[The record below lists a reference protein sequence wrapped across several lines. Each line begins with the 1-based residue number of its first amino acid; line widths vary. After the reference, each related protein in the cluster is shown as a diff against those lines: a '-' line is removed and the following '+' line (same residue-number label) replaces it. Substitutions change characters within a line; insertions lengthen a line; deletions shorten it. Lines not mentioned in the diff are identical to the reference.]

1 MEMDE
6 LQRAIEA
13 ILFAAGER
21 VEIKRLAE
29 VLETDPCDIETA
41 ADALA
46 DQLAFDRRGVRILKL
61 EKGYQM
67 ASSGEMADYITKALE
82 TRKPPKLS
90 SSQLETL
97 TIIAYYQP
105 ATKAMVEQIRGVDSA
120 YSVSALMNKKLIEE
134 AGRLNVPGR
143 PIQYKT
149 TPDFLRTFSLS
160 SLEEL
165 PPIEKVSFGEPITEE
180 QLEAEK
186 AQEAPSQEAPTPAQE
201 GS

>member
-1 MEMDE
+1 MEREE

-21 VEIKRLAE
+21 IDASRLA
-29 VLETDPCDIETA
+29 LALSTDEHEIMAA

-46 DQLAFDRRGVRILKL
+46 DKLAYERRGIRILKL

-67 ASSGEMADYITKALE
+67 VSSGEMADYITKALE

-90 SSQLETL
+90 SSQLEAL

-105 ATKAMVEQIRGVDSA
+105 ATKAMVEQIRGVDSS
-120 YSVSALMNKKLIEE
+120 YSISALINKKLIEE

-149 TPDFLRTFSLS
+149 SDAFLRTFGIS

-165 PPIEKVSFGEPITEE
+165 PPIDKISFGEPIAEQKEE
-180 QLEAEK
+180 
-186 AQEAPSQEAPTPAQE
+186 
-201 GS
+201 G

>member
-1 MEMDE
+1 MEQTE

-21 VEIKRLAE
+21 VEISRLAA
-29 VLETDPCDIETA
+29 VLEVDEPDIISA
-41 ADALA
+41 ADGLA
-46 DQLAFDRRGVRILKL
+46 DQFAFDRRGIRILRL
-61 EKGYQM
+61 EDGYQM
-67 ASSGEMADYITKALE
+67 VSSGEMADFVTKCLE

-90 SSQLETL
+90 ASQLETL

-105 ATKAMVEQIRGVDSA
+105 ATKAMVEQIRGVDSS
-120 YSVSALMNKKLIEE
+120 YSVGALLNKKLIEE

-149 TPDFLRTFSLS
+149 TPDFLRTFGIA

-165 PPIEKVSFGEPITEE
+165 PEIEKVSFGEPLPE
-180 QLEAEK
+180 QTAGEVE
-186 AQEAPSQEAPTPAQE
+186 
-201 GS
+201 

>member
-1 MEMDE
+1 MERQE
-6 LQRAIEA
+6 LQRIIEA

-21 VEIKRLAE
+21 VEVSRLAS
-29 VLETDPCDIETA
+29 VLETDENDIISAVDE
-41 ADALA
+41 LA
-46 DQLAFDRRGVRILKL
+46 NSLAFDRRGIRIIKL
-61 EKGYQM
+61 EKSYQM
-67 ASSGEMADYITKALE
+67 VSSGEFADYVTRCLE

-90 SSQLETL
+90 SSQLEAL

-120 YSVSALMNKKLIEE
+120 YSISALLNKKLIEE

-149 TPDFLRTFSLS
+149 TPDFLRTFGLT

-165 PPIEKVSFGEPITEE
+165 PPIDKISFGEPV
-180 QLEAEK
+180 EAAEV
-186 AQEAPSQEAPTPAQE
+186 PQE
-201 GS
+201 GAQS

>member
-1 MEMDE
+1 MEQTE

-21 VEIKRLAE
+21 VDISRLAF
-29 VLETDPCDIETA
+29 VLETDEADIEDA

-46 DQLAFDRRGVRILKL
+46 GMLAFERRGVRIIKL

-67 ASSGEMADYITKALE
+67 VSSGEMADYVTKALE

-97 TIIAYYQP
+97 TIVAYYQP
-105 ATKAMVEQIRGVDSA
+105 ATKAMVEQIRGVDSS
-120 YSVSALMNKKLIEE
+120 YSVAALLNKKLIEE

-143 PIQYKT
+143 PILYRT
-149 TPDFLRTFSLS
+149 TPDFLRTFGLQ

-165 PPIEKVSFGEPITEE
+165 PPIEKINFGEPTEE
-180 QLEAEK
+180 QMTMEQAVAVAEEA
-186 AQEAPSQEAPTPAQE
+186 
-201 GS
+201 

>member
-1 MEMDE
+1 MELE
-6 LQRAIEA
+6 QLQRAIEA

-21 VEIKRLAE
+21 IDISRLSFA
-29 VLETDPCDIETA
+29 LETDPDEIERA
-41 ADALA
+41 ADALM
-46 DQLAFDRRGVRILKL
+46 DVYAFERRGIRIVKL

-67 ASSGEMADYITKALE
+67 VSSGEMADYVTKALE

-90 SSQLETL
+90 ASQLETL

-120 YSVSALMNKKLIEE
+120 YSVAALMNKQLIEE

-143 PIQYKT
+143 PIQYRT
-149 TPDFLRTFSLS
+149 TPDFLRTFGLS

-165 PPIEKVSFGEPITEE
+165 PPIDKISFGEPIELPETTEG
-180 QLEAEK
+180 Q
-186 AQEAPSQEAPTPAQE
+186 
-201 GS
+201 

>member
-1 MEMDE
+1 MEQTE

-13 ILFAAGER
+13 ILFAAGEC
-21 VEIKRLAE
+21 VEISRLALA
-29 VLETDPCDIETA
+29 LETDESEIGA
-41 ADALA
+41 AVNSLA
-46 DQLAFDRRGVRILKL
+46 DELAFNRRGIRILRL

-67 ASSGEMADYITKALE
+67 VSSGEMSDYITRALE

-97 TIIAYYQP
+97 TIVAYYQP
-105 ATKAMVEQIRGVDSA
+105 ATKAMVEQIRGVDSS

-143 PIQYKT
+143 PIQYRT
-149 TPDFLRTFSLS
+149 TPDFLRTFGLS

-165 PPIEKVSFGEPITEE
+165 PPIEKINFGEPVVQEE
-180 QLEAEK
+180 ISEEPV
-186 AQEAPSQEAPTPAQE
+186 EAPAEVQS
-201 GS
+201 

>member
-1 MEMDE
+1 MEVIE

-21 VEIKRLAE
+21 VDISRLSFA
-29 VLETDPCDIETA
+29 LEADEADVEQA

-46 DQLAFDRRGVRILKL
+46 NELAFERRGLRILKL
-61 EKGYQM
+61 ERGYQM
-67 ASSGEMADYITKALE
+67 VSSGEMADYVTKALE

-105 ATKAMVEQIRGVDSA
+105 ATKAMVEQIRGVDSS

-149 TPDFLRTFSLS
+149 TPDFLRTFGLN

-165 PPIEKVSFGEPITEE
+165 PPIEKINFGEPVDLPQEDEAGEE
-180 QLEAEK
+180 
-186 AQEAPSQEAPTPAQE
+186 T
-201 GS
+201 

>member
-1 MEMDE
+1 MEQTE

-21 VEIKRLAE
+21 IDASRLAT
-29 VLETDPCDIETA
+29 VLETDETEIIAA

-46 DQLAFDRRGVRILKL
+46 DRLAFERRGIRILKL

-67 ASSGEMADYITKALE
+67 VSSGEMADFVTKALE

-90 SSQLETL
+90 SSQLEVL

-120 YSVSALMNKKLIEE
+120 YSVSALLNKKLIEE

-143 PIQYKT
+143 PILYKT
-149 TPDFLRTFSLS
+149 TPDFLRTFGIS

-165 PPIEKVSFGEPITEE
+165 PPIEKVNFGEPVTEQTE
-180 QLEAEK
+180 PAAPVEEA
-186 AQEAPSQEAPTPAQE
+186 
-201 GS
+201 

>member
-1 MEMDE
+1 MDQTE

-21 VEIKRLAE
+21 VETARLSMA
-29 VLETDPCDIETA
+29 LETDEDEIIA
-41 ADALA
+41 AANALA
-46 DQLAFDRRGVRILKL
+46 DTYAFERRGIRILRL
-61 EKGYQM
+61 DNGYQM
-67 ASSGEMADYITKALE
+67 VSSGEMADFVTKALE

-90 SSQLETL
+90 SSQLEAL

-105 ATKAMVEQIRGVDSA
+105 ATKAMVEQIRGVDSS

-143 PIQYKT
+143 PIQYRT
-149 TPDFLRTFSLS
+149 TPDFLRTFGLE

-165 PPIEKVSFGEPITEE
+165 PPIEKINFGEPIPEE
-180 QLEAEK
+180 VH
-186 AQEAPSQEAPTPAQE
+186 SQE

>member
-1 MEMDE
+1 MEQIE

-21 VEIKRLAE
+21 IEASRLAL
-29 VLETDPCDIETA
+29 VLEVDPNEIYAA

-46 DQLAFDRRGVRILKL
+46 DEFAFNRRGIRIIRL
-61 EKGYQM
+61 EDGYQM
-67 ASSGEMADYITKALE
+67 VSSGEMADYITKALE

-120 YSVSALMNKKLIEE
+120 YSITALLNKKLIED

-143 PIQYKT
+143 PIQYRT
-149 TPDFLRTFSLS
+149 TPDFLRTFALN
-160 SLEEL
+160 SLEDL
-165 PPIEKVSFGEPITEE
+165 PEIEKVSLGEPVSVDNTEQQMQIGE
-180 QLEAEK
+180 DC
-186 AQEAPSQEAPTPAQE
+186 
-201 GS
+201 

>member
-1 MEMDE
+1 MEQTQLE
-6 LQRAIEA
+6 RAIEA

-21 VEIKRLAE
+21 VELSRLAMA
-29 VLETDPCDIETA
+29 LETDENEVERT

-46 DQLAFDRRGVRILKL
+46 DKLAFERRGIRILKL

-67 ASSGEMADYITKALE
+67 VSSGEMADYVTKALE

-90 SSQLETL
+90 SSQLESL

-120 YSVSALMNKKLIEE
+120 YSISALMNKKLIEE

-143 PIQYKT
+143 PIQYRT
-149 TPDFLRTFSLS
+149 TPDFLRTFGLS

-165 PPIEKVSFGEPITEE
+165 PPIEKISFGEPLPEE
-180 QLEAEK
+180 QPAAEAAE
-186 AQEAPSQEAPTPAQE
+186 
-201 GS
+201 

>member
-1 MEMDE
+1 MEQEE

-21 VEIKRLAE
+21 IEISRLAS
-29 VLETDPCDIETA
+29 VLETDPKDIEKA

-46 DQLAFDRRGVRILKL
+46 DELSFNRRGIRILKL

-67 ASSGEMADYITKALE
+67 VSSGEMADFITAALE

-90 SSQLETL
+90 SSQLEAL

-105 ATKAMVEQIRGVDSA
+105 ATKAMVEQIRGVDSS
-120 YSVSALMNKKLIEE
+120 YSIGALLNKKLIED

-143 PIQYKT
+143 PILYRT
-149 TPDFLRTFSLS
+149 TPNFLRTFGLS

-165 PPIEKVSFGEPITEE
+165 PEIEKVSLGEPVTPDEE
-180 QLEAEK
+180 QQSIPEVTGEPQIAEEA
-186 AQEAPSQEAPTPAQE
+186 
-201 GS
+201 

>member
-1 MEMDE
+1 MEQNE

-21 VEIKRLAE
+21 VEIARLAQ
-29 VLETDPCDIETA
+29 VLETDEADIIAA

-46 DQLAFDRRGVRILKL
+46 GAMAYERRGIRILKL
-61 EKGYQM
+61 ENGYQM
-67 ASSGEMADYITKALE
+67 VSSGEMADYVTKALE

-90 SSQLETL
+90 ASQLETL

-120 YSVSALMNKKLIEE
+120 YSVAALLNKKLIEE

-149 TPDFLRTFSLS
+149 TPDFQRTFGLS

-165 PPIEKVSFGEPITEE
+165 PPIEKVSFGEPV
-180 QLEAEK
+180 EAE
-186 AQEAPSQEAPTPAQE
+186 AGEEA
-201 GS
+201 